1 VGQSVEEEVVVVQEG
16 MGQMLATMG
25 LGEGMHRHIA
35 LVCLL
40 LTSKRQM
47 RGKVGRG
54 RKFVHIRIERIFK
67 VETRGEG
74 ITTETRRTAMP
85 LCVS

>member
-1 VGQSVEEEVVVVQEG
+1 MVEEVVVQEG

-25 LGEGMHRHIA
+25 LGEGIHRHIA

-40 LTSKRQM
+40 LTSKRPM

-54 RKFVHIRIERIFK
+54 RKFVLIRIERICPGH
-67 VETRGEG
+67 THRLRGYS
-74 ITTETRRTAMP
+74 R
-85 LCVS
+85 

>member
-1 VGQSVEEEVVVVQEG
+1 LEEEEVVGQEG

-25 LGEGMHRHIA
+25 LGEGIRRHIA
-35 LVCLL
+35 LPCLL

-47 RGKVGRG
+47 RGKVGQG
-54 RKFVHIRIERIFK
+54 RKVVHIRIERIFK

-74 ITTETRRTAMP
+74 IKTDKRRPAIP
-85 LCVS
+85 LCGS

>member
-1 VGQSVEEEVVVVQEG
+1 MVEEVVVVQEG

-25 LGEGMHRHIA
+25 LGQGIHRHIA

-40 LTSKRQM
+40 RTSKRQM

-67 VETRGEG
+67 VETTGEG
-74 ITTETRRTAMP
+74 IKAERRRTAIS